1 MHRLL
6 LIHAMAFAAALV
18 LATEKVVAG
27 AERYIHP
34 ANAFSIEWPKGWQV
48 QSTVDR
54 SGFPVYGATPD
65 GKSAKPKA
73 GLWIF
78 AVPIATDQGLDE
90 TKVARLVGR
99 IISGEEPGLTFSPET
114 VDASGVRASA
124 VKGTHSTGGAWEG
137 TLRVL
142 MLSKEFFVAACY
154 GAPPDRWPGVRES
167 AEAALK
173 TLVAPV
179 NAAIASEP
187 NVPEQLPTGR
197 DLSGLFS
204 EAVPLLRPLGSSVK
218 DPSEVDFLSYG
229 SGFFVSPE
237 GHVLTNRHVVE
248 QSFGGKFER
257 ETFDPVLVSF
267 DHTFTRETYTA
278 DVLAVSYQYDL
289 ALLKIRENRPWKS
302 LPAVNFDNVRR
313 GDPITVVGWPA
324 PETYSKTD
332 LNQNDGTITAIEH
345 DPRGR
350 AVSVRHGAQTTAGN
364 SGGPIFDRSLAGVA
378 AVHSSGFSVRAH
390 GIKTPLYHGAVPIN
404 LAVREFP
411 QIFTRAIRPVSTEER
426 PALIAFYFLQE
437 RYGAAMLECRRL
449 LEESPGHPVAS
460 AYIYR
465 MQTLLGSPAKAEA
478 MLEAGMRVGGEE
490 LTARFA
496 ARSAVEQDNLEN
508 ATRWTMKFR
517 ELAPEDVEG
526 FILRG
531 YAQLIPG
538 NWDAAIKD
546 FKAAIK
552 KAGGIQPEAE
562 SAIACALINRWLA
575 ENAVTQIPWKT
586 RMPAPLLAEAKGYAE
601 SSFDTWPAGN
611 WPATFALALLEG
623 FEGDPESAARRA
635 AGIANIAYDNPDA
648 KIAAAFIYLLL
659 GDYSR
664 AWEELSDAQSIRSTP
679 RAYLLQG
686 WAMLQ
691 EAEALNKDG
700 DRKGAA
706 DSARTALQYYRV
718 AVELAP
724 KAHWAVP
731 AGQVIRTLER
741 LVGGR

>member
-1 MHRLL
+1 MPLDSAVRASRQGSSPALNMQRFL
-6 LIHAMAFAAALV
+6 LIHAMAFVAALV
-18 LATEKVVAG
+18 FATENVVAR

-34 ANAFSIEWPKGWQV
+34 ANAFSIEWPKGWHV

-54 SGFPVYGATPD
+54 SGFPVYCATPD

-154 GAPPDRWPGVRES
+154 GAPPDRWPDVRES

-179 NAAIASEP
+179 NAAIAGEP

-204 EAVPLLRPLGSSVK
+204 EAVPLVRPLGSSIK

-267 DHTFTRETYTA
+267 DHTFTRKTYTA

-302 LPAVNFDNVRR
+302 LPAVNFNNVRR

-345 DPRGR
+345 DLRGR

-411 QIFTRAIRPVSTEER
+411 QIFTHAIRPVSTEER

-449 LEESPGHPVAS
+449 LEEAPGHPVAS

-465 MQTLLGSPAKAEA
+465 MQTLLGSPAKAKA
-478 MLEAGMRVGGEE
+478 MLEAG
-490 LTARFA
+490 
-496 ARSAVEQDNLEN
+496 SNSN
-508 ATRWTMKFR
+508 ASEM
-517 ELAPEDVEG
+517 
-526 FILRG
+526 
-531 YAQLIPG
+531 
-538 NWDAAIKD
+538 
-546 FKAAIK
+546 
-552 KAGGIQPEAE
+552 
-562 SAIACALINRWLA
+562 
-575 ENAVTQIPWKT
+575 
-586 RMPAPLLAEAKGYAE
+586 
-601 SSFDTWPAGN
+601 
-611 WPATFALALLEG
+611 
-623 FEGDPESAARRA
+623 
-635 AGIANIAYDNPDA
+635 
-648 KIAAAFIYLLL
+648 
-659 GDYSR
+659 
-664 AWEELSDAQSIRSTP
+664 RSTC
-679 RAYLLQG
+679 A
-686 WAMLQ
+686 
-691 EAEALNKDG
+691 
-700 DRKGAA
+700 GADFMA
-706 DSARTALQYYRV
+706 A
-718 AVELAP
+718 
-724 KAHWAVP
+724 
-731 AGQVIRTLER
+731 
-741 LVGGR
+741 